1 MADKSVTAANVL
13 ASANADLSDGIIGA
27 GTTLTAGDVIYQDPT
42 TLTWLK
48 ANASSAPPVSKAVA
62 IALTGGSAGQPVHY
76 VTADPNFTPG
86 FSIAVGDIIIVSGAT
101 AGKLADRADYTTGWY
116 WTFAMVGIG
125 SNKAVLKF
133 VNSGV
138 PKP

>member
-1 MADKSVTAANVL
+1 MADKSVTAASVL
-13 ASANADLSDGIIGA
+13 ASANADVGDGIIGA
-27 GTTLTAGDVIYQDPT
+27 ATTLTAGDVIYQDPT

-48 ANASSAPPVSKAVA
+48 ANASTAPPVSKAAA

-76 VTADPNFTPG
+76 VTYDPSFTPG
-86 FSIAVGDIIIVSGAT
+86 FSIAVHETIIVSGGA
-101 AGKLADRADYTTGWY
+101 AGKLCPIADNTTGWY
-116 WTFAMVGIG
+116 WTLVMVGIG
-125 SNKAVLKF
+125 SNKAFLKF